1 MSAGAQ
7 LRDSGVA
14 DVLAAD
20 CSVTRDYARLVAE
33 AVDVYAGTGQDVTAE
48 TIRDWIEATYP
59 GARPHSPN
67 VISGAMKALAE
78 AGRLVQV
85 GWREASRPEARARV
99 LRVWRAT

>member
-1 MSAGAQ
+1 MSTGPA

-20 CSVTRDYARLVAE
+20 CSVTRDYARLVRQ
-33 AVDVYAGTGQDVTAE
+33 AVDTFAGMDVDITAE
-48 TIRDWIEATYP
+48 TIRGWIEATYP

>member
-1 MSAGAQ
+1 MSTGAQ

-33 AVDVYAGTGQDVTAE
+33 AVATWSGSRATFTAE
-48 TIRDWIEATYP
+48 DVRAVIEARHP
-59 GARPHSPN
+59 GAEPHSPN